1 MSGFFA
7 LDQYANFIW
16 AAYGVSVL
24 GIAAAVVL
32 CVKGYVRAKARLAEL
47 EKDSS

>member
-24 GIAAAVVL
+24 GIAAAIVL
-32 CVKGYVRAKARLAEL
+32 CVQAHARAKARLADL
-47 EKDSS
+47 EKEPS